1 MSGPPPA
8 VRPLDVRDPRVA
20 AELLPLQ
27 RRSYR
32 IEAELIG
39 SDAIPPLHESL
50 AELMAC
56 GEQFLGAFHG
66 EVLVG
71 AISYRIEGDTL
82 DIHRL
87 VVDPSAFRRGIGRE
101 LVRAVQEL
109 ETAPT
114 HVVVQTGAANGPATT
129 LYRQEGF
136 AALDVFEPIP
146 GLAIARFEKH
156 RAQRG

>member
-1 MSGPPPA
+1 MGGPPA
-8 VRPLDVRDPRVA
+8 EVRPLDVRDPGVA

-32 IEAELIG
+32 VEAKLIG

-56 GEQFLGAFHG
+56 GERFLGAFDG
-66 EVLVG
+66 DRLVG
-71 AISYRIEGDTL
+71 AVGYRVDDDVL

-87 VVDPSAFRRGIGRE
+87 VVDPDEFRRGIGRA

-109 ETAPT
+109 ESGRSR
-114 HVVVQTGAANGPATT
+114 VIVQTGAANGPASA
-129 LYRQEGF
+129 LYLQEGF
-136 AALDVFEPIP
+136 TALDVFEPLP
-146 GLAIARFEKH
+146 GLAIARFEK
-156 RAQRG
+156 RPAQRG

>member
-1 MSGPPPA
+1 MSAPPV
-8 VRPLDVRDPRVA
+8 VRSIDVRERATA
-20 AELLPLQ
+20 AELWPLQ

-32 IEAELIG
+32 VEAELIG
-39 SDAIPPLHESL
+39 SDAIPPLSESL

-56 GEQFLGAFHG
+56 GERFLGAFDG
-66 EVLVG
+66 DVLVG

-87 VVDPSAFRRGIGRE
+87 VVDPGALRRGIGRE

-114 HVVVQTGAANGPATT
+114 RVVVQTGAANRPATA

-146 GLAIARFEKH
+146 GLAIARFEKG

>member
-1 MSGPPPA
+1 M
-8 VRPLDVRDPRVA
+8 RDPGVA

-32 IEAELIG
+32 VEADLIG

-50 AELMAC
+50 ADLMAC
-56 GEQFLGAFHG
+56 GERFLGAFDG
-66 EVLVG
+66 EHLVG
-71 AISYRIEGDTL
+71 AVGYRVGDDVL

-87 VVDPSAFRRGIGRE
+87 VVDPGAFRRGIGRA

-109 ETAPT
+109 ESGPSR
-114 HVVVQTGAANGPATT
+114 VVVQTGAANGPAKA
-129 LYRQEGF
+129 LYLQEGF
-136 AALDVFEPIP
+136 DPLDVFEPIP
-146 GLAIARFEKH
+146 GLAIARFEKR